1 MLLNITIS
9 SLVTAYFIMHNKI
22 YLSDKIIYLIKY
34 NKSINLKEVISIKS
48 DIKSNKVEIDTSDNK
63 YIFIASPR
71 MIKEIEIKLASKVN
85 KRIT

>member
-1 MLLNITIS
+1 
-9 SLVTAYFIMHNKI
+9 MHNKI